1 MTYPPGSPNY
11 GSTPPQAQYSAPT
24 QQLSRAPE
32 PAPAGQPAPAGPSK
46 LPVYLAAAVAVLG
59 LAVYLSSFG
68 PLFTAGG
75 EYFTPT
81 LLNLGLV
88 ASLLGALV
96 AGVGLL
102 PKQKDTT
109 AAAAVLSVLGFLL
122 VILILLTA
130 PSGITIE
137 WGLYLI
143 IAFSVLQA
151 IVAVA
156 ALLLDAGVITAPVPR
171 PKYDQHQQY
180 SPYGAPP
187 QYYGQPQ
194 GQPHHPGQAPQQRQG
209 YPQQQY
215 GGGYP
220 SGQATTAFQAPHQQQ
235 AGPPTPPTGFPTYG
249 QPQASGAPAN
259 SGSPSQPQQQQPAEP
274 TQPATQI
281 SGPPPS

>member
-11 GSTPPQAQYSAPT
+11 ASPPPAAQYSAPT
-24 QQLSRAPE
+24 QQLSRVPE
-32 PAPAGQPAPAGPSK
+32 PGPAGPSK
-46 LPVYLAAAVAVLG
+46 LPVYLTAAVAVLG

-75 EYFTPT
+75 DDFTPT
-81 LLNLGLV
+81 LLNIGLV
-88 ASLLGALV
+88 ASLGGALL

-122 VILILLTA
+122 VILIILAA

-137 WGLYLI
+137 WALYLI

-156 ALLLDAGVITAPVPR
+156 ALLLDAGVITAPAPR
-171 PKYDQHQQY
+171 PKYEQPQQY
-180 SPYGAPP
+180 NPYGQPGP
-187 QYYGQPQ
+187 YYVQPQ
-194 GQPHHPGQAPQQRQG
+194 GQPHHPGQLPPQRQGG
-209 YPQQQY
+209 YPQQY
-215 GGGYP
+215 GGYQGGAP
-220 SGQATTAFQAPHQQQ
+220 TTAFQAPHQQQ
-235 AGPPTPPTGFPTYG
+235 PSGPATPPTGFPAYG
-249 QPQASGAPAN
+249 QPQSSGAPAN
-259 SGSPSQPQQQQPAEP
+259 AGTPPQAQQPAEP

>member
-1 MTYPPGSPNY
+1 
-11 GSTPPQAQYSAPT
+11 
-24 QQLSRAPE
+24 
-32 PAPAGQPAPAGPSK
+32 
-46 LPVYLAAAVAVLG
+46 
-59 LAVYLSSFG
+59 
-68 PLFTAGG
+68 
-75 EYFTPT
+75 
-81 LLNLGLV
+81 
-88 ASLLGALV
+88 
-96 AGVGLL
+96 
-102 PKQKDTT
+102 
-109 AAAAVLSVLGFLL
+109 VLSVLGFLL
-122 VILILLTA
+122 VILIRLTA
-130 PSGITIE
+130 PSGITID

-180 SPYGAPP
+180 NPYGTPP
-187 QYYGQPQ
+187 QYYGQPQGQPQ
-194 GQPHHPGQAPQQRQG
+194 GQPHHPGQAPQQRPG

-220 SGQATTAFQAPHQQQ
+220 GGQATTAFQAPHQQQ
-235 AGPPTPPTGFPTYG
+235 AGPPTPPTGFPAYG

-259 SGSPSQPQQQQPAEP
+259 SGSPSHPQQQQPAEP